1 MGEDEGHEEGSEP
14 ASGEDSNGNNTQA
27 EEEEEEEHILRKR
40 ELKGK
45 KRARESDEDGEE
57 GTIIPFRK
65 KQDLI
70 DPTFVALV
78 TPHVSNVDPYDE
90 DNLCH
95 SRSETSQFEDDLGL
109 HRLTGS
115 TGNDITMDINMKV
128 GLTGAEYHPTL
139 DLDKLFHKIPYTL
152 VLNNAQRMAAS
163 WIIETIPKRRG
174 CLLAERAGFAKIWP
188 NFA

>member
-1 MGEDEGHEEGSEP
+1 MLIGTNYQAVRWPAMGEDEGHEEGSEP
-14 ASGEDSNGNNTQA
+14 ASGEDSNSDNTQA

-57 GTIIPFRK
+57 GTIMPFRK

-78 TPHVSNVDPYDE
+78 TPHVSNADLYNE

-95 SRSETSQFEDDLGL
+95 KRVNSRMILDC
-109 HRLTGS
+109 TG
-115 TGNDITMDINMKV
+115 
-128 GLTGAEYHPTL
+128 
-139 DLDKLFHKIPYTL
+139 
-152 VLNNAQRMAAS
+152 
-163 WIIETIPKRRG
+163 
-174 CLLAERAGFAKIWP
+174 
-188 NFA
+188 